1 MSEAPPFALPRNLA
15 ESIVAHARAEA
26 PRECCGVLAGP
37 DGTVVA
43 AFPLTNRAPGNELY
57 ETDAAELLELEF
69 RTLPSRNWEIAA
81 VYHSHP
87 HSVAFPSATDV
98 ALAAW
103 PDACYLICSLE
114 HPERPVIRGFS
125 IVDGAIRERRIETR

>member
-1 MSEAPPFALPRNLA
+1 MSDAPPFALSSTLA
-15 ESIVAHARAEA
+15 SAIVAHARAEA

-37 DGTVVA
+37 DGTA
-43 AFPLTNRAPGNELY
+43 EEAFPLTNRAPGTELY
-57 ETDAAELLELEF
+57 ETDAAELMELEF
-69 RTLPSRNWEIAA
+69 RTLPSRNWEIVAI
-81 VYHSHP
+81 YHSHP

-114 HPERPVIRGFS
+114 DPEQPVIRGFS
-125 IVDGAIRERRIETR
+125 IVDGAIRERPIEVA